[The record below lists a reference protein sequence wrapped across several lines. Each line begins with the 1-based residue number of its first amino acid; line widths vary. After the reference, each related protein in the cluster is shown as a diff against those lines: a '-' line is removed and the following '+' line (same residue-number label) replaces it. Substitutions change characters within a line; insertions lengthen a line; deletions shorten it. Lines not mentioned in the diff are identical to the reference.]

1 LEVRTRT
8 EMLEVKNLMV
18 FFENSWLSMISV
30 WSSRNRWVLGSNSAG
45 KTTLMNMIS
54 GLMIDIKRKEDRRGG
69 ERITILGEV
78 RFEGEDITNTE
89 PDKRVKKGIVL
100 SRERHPIFPDSSV
113 EENLRIAAYLR
124 RDSEIKKT
132 FDFVY
137 SVFFHLKDIKKR
149 KAGFCSGG
157 EQQML
162 SIGMALMT
170 KPRLLLMDE
179 PLLGLSP
186 VLQRDLRR
194 AIKQIRGEGVTILV
208 TEQFARP
215 LLPIIDRG
223 YVIENGIPVLFGT
236 GKELMDNPEVKAA
249 YFGLGP
255 QPFPSQWEMEIEGFL
270 ECRKSINDK
279 PVGSIYEQFEK
290 VCGII

>member
-1 LEVRTRT
+1 
-8 EMLEVKNLMV
+8 
-18 FFENSWLSMISV
+18 
-30 WSSRNRWVLGSNSAG
+30 
-45 KTTLMNMIS
+45 
-54 GLMIDIKRKEDRRGG
+54 MIDIKRKEDRRGG
-69 ERITILGEV
+69 ERITVMGEIK
-78 RFEGEDITNTE
+78 FEGEDITKTQ
-89 PDKRVKKGIVL
+89 PDERVKKGIVL

-124 RDSEIKKT
+124 KDSEIKKT

-137 SVFFHLKDIKKR
+137 SVFFHLKEIKKR

-162 SIGMALMT
+162 AIGMALMT

-194 AIKQIRGEGVTILV
+194 AIKQIQEEGVTLLI

-223 YVIENGIPVLFGT
+223 YVIENGILVLFGT
-236 GKELMDNPEVKAA
+236 GQELMNNPEVKAA
-249 YFGLGP
+249 YFG
-255 QPFPSQWEMEIEGFL
+255 
-270 ECRKSINDK
+270 
-279 PVGSIYEQFEK
+279 V
-290 VCGII
+290 